1 LVFCCGRSID
11 RFVFDEF
18 FLGMSRITSYQLIN
32 TNCCHSKYSILPFYP
47 LHSTNQNRWTD
58 GHVEVGLAP
67 DDGDLKKCQCGSWFL
82 QSQAMPA
89 GVIHKPIEYREET
102 WDLKLEAWL
111 RKKKSETTQEAME
124 RLFRVRPKNFISVPS
139 VEIPPFAK
147 RLEDGEL
154 INVIES
160 DSSDI
165 NLLIVARRRYWRYLN
180 HPYRESCR
188 NINLADLHAYPAYEP
203 SAAQKENVRR
213 LIFMLEAVGS
223 KNRVEIAELYR
234 ELGAFGKAVGALDF
248 TKDETNR
255 DVILQRSLIR
265 EKFTGPVQHF
275 LLT

>member
-1 LVFCCGRSID
+1 
-11 RFVFDEF
+11 
-18 FLGMSRITSYQLIN
+18 MTRISE
-32 TNCCHSKYSILPFYP
+32 YSILFTPCCGISFALPPFYP
-47 LHSTNQNRWTD
+47 INFQHSARWTD
-58 GHVEVGLAP
+58 GHVENGLPP
-67 DDGDLKKCQCGSWFL
+67 DDGDLKKCRCGSCFL
-82 QSQAMPA
+82 LSQAIPA
-89 GVIHKPIEYREET
+89 GVVHRPIEYREET

-124 RLFRVRPKNFISVPS
+124 RLFRVRPKNVISVPR

-154 INVIES
+154 RNVIES

-188 NINLADLHAYPAYEP
+188 NINLADLRAYPAYEP

-234 ELGAFGKAVGALDF
+234 ELGEFEKALEVLELI
-248 TKDETNR
+248 KDQINF
-255 DVILQRSLIR
+255 DYIFQRSLTLK
-265 EKFTGPVQHF
+265 KFSGPMQCADF
-275 LLT
+275 RCRN